1 MYRYKVDAHCWL
13 RSTLS
18 LLFILAFCISCS
30 NGNSANDPARGPDK
44 PQIPT
49 YDFEWHGVFKGSK
62 VFEGDAEDFSAPQV
76 VEDLVVRGKQQGE
89 YFNVYMEQGSD
100 ERDTWVENLIYN
112 GKFYSITHKWHTD
125 AADDFLELCF
135 ENTVY
140 NDADPDAPLPI
151 TVEGLNSLLASS
163 RFVGLGL
170 IEGESVNHFRSSCL
184 AASAFPTEDGSTPIP
199 PPFFPIKIFSDIY
212 VLESD
217 SYTWTKWL
225 QAGDGVGPDPHND
238 EWFLFDEWSSNPDDI
253 ILPRQCHEGHP
264 NKRYVQQSACKNV
277 IPPESKT

>member
-1 MYRYKVDAHCWL
+1 MYRYKVAAHCWL

-62 VFEGDAEDFSAPQV
+62 VFEGDAKDFSAPQV

-112 GKFYSITHKWHTD
+112 GKFYSITHKWHTY
-125 AADDFLELCF
+125 AA
-135 ENTVY
+135 
-140 NDADPDAPLPI
+140 
-151 TVEGLNSLLASS
+151 
-163 RFVGLGL
+163 
-170 IEGESVNHFRSSCL
+170 
-184 AASAFPTEDGSTPIP
+184 
-199 PPFFPIKIFSDIY
+199 
-212 VLESD
+212 
-217 SYTWTKWL
+217 
-225 QAGDGVGPDPHND
+225 DGVGPDPHNG
-238 EWFLFDEWSSNPDDI
+238 EWFLFDEWSSSPDDI